1 MAKPSMPGMDSD
13 QWEMTPGGPLS
24 KETATTYGGGK
35 PGKAPTQKAPTP
47 PDPFALIEAQ
57 GRENRVNEVGPSGS
71 TRYSRDP
78 ETGVWT
84 ANRTF
89 SPELQGLY
97 NQQVSMMQG
106 DPNAYNEQVANAMY
120 GRQRTMLDPLFE
132 QQNRALEQK
141 LADQGLPIG
150 SEAYGGEWDRN
161 QRMQNEAYG
170 QAQQGATLAGTQVGM
185 QQRQNEFNQM
195 AALLGGQ
202 QVGPTA
208 PIDVTGPFASQYQG
222 QLNSVNAANDNA
234 ASRNQQTTSGAATL
248 ATILASMFCSK
259 EFKENN
265 SEIDHNQ
272 VLESVSALPVEKWTY
287 KDGASEHIGPYAED
301 FKELFGLGDGK
312 VIPIVDAFGV
322 CLSAIK
328 ALTAR
333 VNELERARA

>member
-1 MAKPSMPGMDSD
+1 MSGDMAPDIGGNM
-13 QWEMTPGGPLS
+13 ELTPLGPLT
-24 KETATTYGGGK
+24 KETDTTYGGGK
-35 PGKAPTQKAPTP
+35 PGKAPTQKSPKA
-47 PDPFALIEAQ
+47 PDPFEIIAAQ
-57 GRENRVNEVGPSGS
+57 GRENRVNEIGPSGS
-71 TRYSRDP
+71 TIYSKDP
-78 ETGVWT
+78 TTGVWT
-84 ANRTF
+84 ANRSF

-97 NQQVSMMQG
+97 NQQVGMMQG

-120 GRQRTMLDPLFE
+120 GRQRTMLDPLFD

-208 PIDVTGPFASQYQG
+208 PIDVTGPYNSQYQG
-222 QLNSVNAANDNA
+222 QLNSVNSANANA
-234 ASRNQQTTSGAATL
+234 AQRNAQTTSGAAS
-248 ATILASMFCSK
+248 LASLLVALMCSK
-259 EFKENN
+259 EYKENN
-265 SEIDHNQ
+265 EQISHEKT
-272 VLESVSALPVEKWTY
+272 LENIEALPVEKWTY
-287 KDGASEHIGPYAED
+287 IHDGSEHIGPYAED
-301 FKELFGLGDGK
+301 FQELFGLGNGK
-312 VIPIVDAFGV
+312 EIPIVDAFGV

-333 VNELERARA
+333 VKQLESVNA